1 MNLIQL
7 EYYVA
12 TIDYGSYARAGR
24 AHFVSPQAVSKA
36 VADLEKELGVQLL
49 SRKSNSISVTELGT
63 LFAIKAREVLNS
75 ARDLVH
81 MARNAATE
89 SDRRNQMTL
98 AVGTQPFQGCA
109 ITKTQHHRLID
120 SARTQQYSM
129 LFNTDDSCL
138 AALNRGFAQAAIVLG
153 RSHYDDQTSIK
164 LAEAP
169 IKVAMWN
176 DHPLATCTSVHVAE
190 LEGELI
196 ARPYNLFILLD
207 VIQQHMD
214 LFKLKPLYQDVA
226 PTFDSH
232 ANFMRESHGVVFVY
246 GEAMGLVNE
255 HIVIKEIDRPDTIVA
270 PICLVYQNDRT
281 LPSDVLVD
289 LYNTILAK

>member
-12 TIDYGSYARAGR
+12 TIEYGSYARAGK

-49 SRKSNSISVTELGT
+49 SRKSNSISVTKLGT
-63 LFAIKAREVLNS
+63 LFAIKAKEVLDS
-75 ARDLVH
+75 ARDLAH
-81 MARNAATE
+81 LARNATTE
-89 SDRRNQMTL
+89 SDHRNQMTL

-109 ITKTQHHRLID
+109 ITKAQHRRLIEG
-120 SARTQQYSM
+120 ARTQQYSM

-138 AALNRGFAQAAIVLG
+138 AALNRSFAQAAIVLG
-153 RSHYDDQTSIK
+153 RSHYDNQTSIK
-164 LAEAP
+164 LAEMP
-169 IKVAMWN
+169 IKVAMWD
-176 DHPLATCTSVHVAE
+176 DHPLATCSSLHVAE

-196 ARPYNLFILLD
+196 ARPYNLIILPD
-207 VIQQHMD
+207 VIQRHLD

-232 ANFMRESHGVVFVY
+232 ASFMKESHGVVFVY

-255 HIVIKEIDRPDTIVA
+255 HILIKEIDKPDAIVA
-270 PICLVYQNDRT
+270 PICLVYQNDHP
-281 LPSDVLVD
+281 LPPDVLVD
-289 LYNTILAK
+289 LYSTVLAK